1 MKKIFVLSFIS
12 VGYFLQAQNIGNSPY
27 ATYGIG
33 DVKYDNT
40 IETSSMGGISTA
52 YVSDFTSSFNFA
64 NPANNA
70 NFELTSIKL
79 EATNENNYFKTDYNS
94 TKSTKHSTYLS
105 NISLAFPLSSK
116 VKMGLSYQPYSSKS
130 YDILYTQIKTKTLP
144 DGTVINDAIYA
155 NHFKGSGTLNTA
167 QIALAYK
174 VAQEFSLGLRANYY
188 FGNLSDLDEF
198 SASNA
203 ELYNGYETTTNVRN
217 FNFTLGANYQHL
229 NTSTDKKLTIGA
241 TATFG
246 NTSNMTTYYKNST
259 YFYTDASMETKSY
272 ESIIEE
278 KQSNAKNLLPLQ
290 ASVGVGYGSENQW
303 FASAQVD
310 YKKGEET
317 LYFGQTRQ
325 FQDSYRVSVGG
336 WYLPNYNN
344 FRNYFSRVVYRY
356 GAFYEKGS
364 LSINGNGELDKN
376 GNSINKFGISAGVLL
391 PFKNSSITRMSG
403 LEIGLEL
410 GKRGT
415 LKDNL
420 INQNYINFKIGFNFA
435 DKWFRKSLYN

>member
-12 VGYFLQAQNIGNSPY
+12 VGYFLQAQNLGNSPY
-27 ATYGIG
+27 AAYGIG

-52 YVSDFTSSFNFA
+52 YISDFTSSFNFA

-130 YDILYTQIKTKTLP
+130 YDITNSYEYINPQTQEKSTHT
-144 DGTVINDAIYA
+144 NQ
-155 NHFKGSGTLNTA
+155 FKGSGTLNTA

-174 VAQEFSLGLRANYY
+174 VAQEFSVGLRANYY

-198 SASNA
+198 HASNA
-203 ELYNGYETTTNVRN
+203 ELYNGYETTTNVKN

-246 NTSNMTTYYKNST
+246 NTSNMITSYKNST
-259 YFYTDASMETKSY
+259 YFYTDDSKETKSY
-272 ESIIEE
+272 DGPIEE

-290 ASVGVGYGSENQW
+290 ASLGVGYGSENQW

-317 LYFGQTRQ
+317 LYFGQTRK

-356 GAFYEKGS
+356 GAFYEKGN
-364 LSINGNGELDKN
+364 LSINGQGELDPN

-403 LEIGLEL
+403 LEVGVEL

-415 LKDNL
+415 LKNNL
-420 INQNYINFKIGFNFA
+420 INQNYINLKIGFNFA